1 MIEIPPPRGNWQ
13 RENHTDVL
21 LSHAQLYV
29 FAEKQDI
36 QSLKILAL
44 ESLHAALSLFFL
56 YPERTKDII
65 NLLRYSYDNTAD
77 YEGHKDE
84 LRELLTQYL
93 GLEMEI
99 LVKDKGLRDLMTK
112 DDDGI
117 GQEERAAL
125 LEDFMGVVAKR
136 L

>member
-1 MIEIPPPRGNWQ
+1 MIEIPPTRGNWL

-29 FAEKQDI
+29 FADEQDI
-36 QSLKILAL
+36 QPLKTLAL

-56 YPERTKDII
+56 YAGRTKDIVS
-65 NLLRYSYDNTAD
+65 LLRYSYDNTAD
-77 YEGHKDE
+77 FEGHRDE
-84 LRELLTQYL
+84 LRELLTQYM

-125 LEDFMGVVAKR
+125 LGDFMAVVAKR